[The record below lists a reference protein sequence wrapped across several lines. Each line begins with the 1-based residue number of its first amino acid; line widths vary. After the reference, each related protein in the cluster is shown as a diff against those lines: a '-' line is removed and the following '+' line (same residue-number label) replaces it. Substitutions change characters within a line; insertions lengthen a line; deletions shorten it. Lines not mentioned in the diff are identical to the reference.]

1 MNHHIDNTKE
11 LPSLLTLQSIAH
23 EERVERKLNPSQ
35 ILFIAI
41 AWTRVAALR
50 LFMLC
55 PDVVWCDVTS
65 HSNNKGFCLLT
76 FSCRTSVGKQVIF
89 LWIWIPN
96 EKRFSFRWVFQH
108 AIPILIPIS
117 IRKRV
122 SFIMKD
128 GDSQQRNEILKAT
141 LNIFPNA
148 IEGSCGW
155 HIGKN
160 SLGLYYISIHTISHN
175 NFLFQWGRDGNSMS
189 RLQFSK
195 KIPDKMKHGQE
206 LFVKCNHGAIV
217 G

>member
-1 MNHHIDNTKE
+1 MLHDFEKSNKINFTTLSNVHIQEYLETLLSDSKSKQNNKNAGETTTIQTTKNKNGDVVNRHIDDTE
-11 LPSLLTLQSIAH
+11 DLPSLLPLQSIAH
-23 EERVERKLNPSQ
+23 EERVECNLSPTQ

-41 AWTRVAALR
+41 ALVCVAALR

-76 FSCRTSVGKQVIF
+76 FSCWTSVGKQVIF

-96 EKRFSFRWVFQH
+96 EKRFSFCWVFQH

-128 GDSQQRNEILKAT
+128 GDLKQRNV
-141 LNIFPNA
+141 FPNA

-160 SLGLYYISIHTISHN
+160 LH
-175 NFLFQWGRDGNSMS
+175 
-189 RLQFSK
+189 
-195 KIPDKMKHGQE
+195 
-206 LFVKCNHGAIV
+206 
-217 G
+217 